1 MSRVQLPAVVRAGM
15 SAASFVLG
23 SVLWALVLGL
33 LTYLYVF
40 RGQQADQGRQ
50 SAAGAAAGAASAEG
64 AGQSEGAQAPDDA
77 VVASTKT
84 VKISFPTRQLP
95 AFEFPEC
102 QGGVVSLDSLKGRRW
117 LASFVFTRCVTTCPV
132 ITREISLLHKR
143 VAQSNPDFV
152 FVTFSVDSSY
162 DTAEV
167 LRKYGETFQ
176 ADPVRWK
183 FLTGDEQSIHD
194 LIRRGFV
201 QYVQPNLGAERK
213 PGFEVAHTNRAVLV
227 NEAGLPV
234 ATYLMTVPEDVVK
247 LRRVIEGREEFPKPG
262 PLLTTESTG
271 ENPDVQLNLLPA
283 VEGDAEKS
291 GASEPKAGGA
301 GAGGAGGDVAGGDE
315 RAGADGAGGAG
326 TAAGVDPGAG
336 CESPEV
342 DPEADADAEQTQQS
356 GVGERSAE
364 SVGADPAAVAVTGE
378 TASADERVSGAVV
391 ESAAEQN
398 RAIDEVLPDWVK
410 FLPTL
415 NAALNSLCFCLL
427 LAGYVLILRGRKV
440 EHRNCMIA
448 AFVVSVVFL
457 GCYLTYHEALHA
469 YTGRRGRAFVG
480 SDLARWLYFSILI
493 PHVLLAAAVPV
504 LALRVFWLAWRERW
518 VQHRRLARV
527 TLPIW
532 GFVSVTGVVIYWMLY
547 HWPWST
553 MAPTAIMP
561 GNAI

>member
-1 MSRVQLPAVVRAGM
+1 MRMDSGMSRVQFPANVRAGM

-33 LTYLYVF
+33 VFYLYVF
-40 RGQQADQGRQ
+40 RGHGALPEKGGQ
-50 SAAGAAAGAASAEG
+50 SAAVDVAGSGG
-64 AGQSEGAQAPDDA
+64 AGQTEESQAPDDA

-84 VKISFPTRQLP
+84 VKLSFPTRQLP

-102 QGGVVSLDSLKGRRW
+102 QGGAVSLDSLKGRRW

-132 ITREISLLHKR
+132 ITREISVLQKR

-167 LRKYGETFQ
+167 LRKYAETFQ

-183 FLTGDEQSIHD
+183 FLTGDEQAIHD

-227 NEAGLPV
+227 NEEGLPV

-247 LRRVIEGREEFPKPG
+247 LRRVIEGREEFPQPG

-283 VEGDAEKS
+283 GEGDAEKS
-291 GASEPKAGGA
+291 GAAEPQG
-301 GAGGAGGDVAGGDE
+301 GGDS
-315 RAGADGAGGAG
+315 AG
-326 TAAGVDPGAG
+326 TAAGTDPGAG
-336 CESPEV
+336 CDLPAT
-342 DPEADADAEQTQQS
+342 DPDADEFQQS
-356 GVGERSAE
+356 GVGDQLSQ
-364 SVGADPAAVAVTGE
+364 SVGEGVSAVEVPA
-378 TASADERVSGAVV
+378 SSGAVKLPV
-391 ESAAEQN
+391 EVASAESAAEQN

-427 LAGYVLILRGRKV
+427 VAGYLLILQGRKI

-448 AFVVSVVFL
+448 AFVVSAVFL
-457 GCYLTYHEALHA
+457 CCYVTYHEALHA

-480 SDLARWLYFSILI
+480 SDLARWLYFSILV
-493 PHVLLAAAVPV
+493 PHVVLAAAVPV

>member
-1 MSRVQLPAVVRAGM
+1 MKAGSKTLRVLIPGNARSGM

-23 SVLWALVLGL
+23 SVLWALVLAL
-33 LTYLYVF
+33 VFYLYVF
-40 RGQQADQGRQ
+40 RGRSDG
-50 SAAGAAAGAASAEG
+50 AAGVPGQTGGVSGAAG
-64 AGQSEGAQAPDDA
+64 AGQSDTATPPDDA

-84 VKISFPTRQLP
+84 IRIGFPTRPLP
-95 AFEFPEC
+95 PFEFPEC
-102 QGGVVSLDSLKGRRW
+102 QGGTVSLDSLKGRRW

-132 ITREISLLHKR
+132 ITRDISVLHKR
-143 VAQSNPDFV
+143 VAESSPDFV
-152 FVTFSVDSSY
+152 FVTFSVDSSF

-167 LRKYGETFQ
+167 LRKYAETFQ
-176 ADPVRWK
+176 ADPARWK
-183 FLTGDEQSIHD
+183 FLTGDEQAIHD

-201 QYVQPNLGAERK
+201 QYVQPNLGEQRK

-247 LRRVIEGREEFPKPG
+247 LRRVIEGREEFPQPG
-262 PLLTTESTG
+262 PLLQTESTG

-283 VEGDAEKS
+283 AAGDGGSAGDPSGGEKSGS
-291 GASEPKAGGA
+291 GASETGETGGAAAEAGG
-301 GAGGAGGDVAGGDE
+301 GGLQ
-315 RAGADGAGGAG
+315 
-326 TAAGVDPGAG
+326 PGAG
-336 CESPEV
+336 DGCIVSEPAGDAESGDSPEPQEPQLDGGGGV
-342 DPEADADAEQTQQS
+342 EQVQSEAS
-356 GVGERSAE
+356 
-364 SVGADPAAVAVTGE
+364 
-378 TASADERVSGAVV
+378 SGAEVSDGLKETPSAV
-391 ESAAEQN
+391 PQAASAAEQN
-398 RAIDEVLPDWVK
+398 RAIDQVLPDWVK

-415 NAALNSLCFCLL
+415 NAGLNSLCFCLL
-427 LAGYVLILRGRKV
+427 LSGYLLILRGRKI

-480 SDLARWLYFSILI
+480 SELARWLYLSILV

-504 LALRVFWLAWRERW
+504 LALRVFWLAWKQRW

>member
-1 MSRVQLPAVVRAGM
+1 M
-15 SAASFVLG
+15 
-23 SVLWALVLGL
+23 
-33 LTYLYVF
+33 
-40 RGQQADQGRQ
+40 
-50 SAAGAAAGAASAEG
+50 
-64 AGQSEGAQAPDDA
+64 
-77 VVASTKT
+77 
-84 VKISFPTRQLP
+84 I
-95 AFEFPEC
+95 
-102 QGGVVSLDSLKGRRW
+102 SLDSLKGRRW

-132 ITREISLLHKR
+132 ITRDISALHKR
-143 VAQSNPDFV
+143 VAESNPDFV

-167 LRKYGETFQ
+167 LRKYAETFQ

-201 QYVQPNLGAERK
+201 QYVQPNLGEQRK

-227 NEAGLPV
+227 NEDGLPV

-247 LRRVIEGREEFPKPG
+247 LRRVIEGRDEFPQPG
-262 PLLTTESTG
+262 PLLKTESTG
-271 ENPDVQLNLLPA
+271 ENPDVQLNLLPTA
-283 VEGDAEKS
+283 PGAGGSAGESASGKPSAGEKS
-291 GASEPKAGGA
+291 GAGGSETVGEQGSSVETGGA
-301 GAGGAGGDVAGGDE
+301 E
-315 RAGADGAGGAG
+315 SE
-326 TAAGVDPGAG
+326 PGAG
-336 CESPEV
+336 DGCIIPEPGLDEESGKS
-342 DPEADADAEQTQQS
+342 QQS
-356 GVGERSAE
+356 ADVGGGGSLAAAIAGV
-364 SVGADPAAVAVTGE
+364 PQ
-378 TASADERVSGAVV
+378 V

-427 LAGYVLILRGRKV
+427 LAGYLLILRGRKI
-440 EHRNCMIA
+440 EHRNCMIV

-480 SDLARWLYFSILI
+480 SELAKWIYLSILV
-493 PHVLLAAAVPV
+493 PHVVLAAAVPM
-504 LALRVFWLAWRERW
+504 LALRVFWLAWKQRW

>member
-1 MSRVQLPAVVRAGM
+1 MRVNSGMSRVQLPAVVRAGM

-50 SAAGAAAGAASAEG
+50 SAAGAASAEG

-301 GAGGAGGDVAGGDE
+301 GAGSAAGAAGDE
-315 RAGADGAGGAG
+315 RAGAGGAG

-342 DPEADADAEQTQQS
+342 DPEVDADGGQTQQS

-364 SVGADPAAVAVTGE
+364 SVGADPAAVSVTGE

>member
-1 MSRVQLPAVVRAGM
+1 MKAGSETSRVLIPGSARTGM

-23 SVLWALVLGL
+23 SVLWALVLAL
-33 LTYLYVF
+33 VFYLYLF
-40 RGQQADQGRQ
+40 RGKPDVADV
-50 SAAGAAAGAASAEG
+50 ADG
-64 AGQSEGAQAPDDA
+64 AGQSETVEPPEDA

-84 VKISFPTRQLP
+84 IRIGFPTRPLP
-95 AFEFPEC
+95 PFEFPEC
-102 QGGVVSLDSLKGRRW
+102 QGGMISLDSLKGRRW

-132 ITREISLLHKR
+132 ITRDISALHKR
-143 VAQSNPDFV
+143 VAESNPDFV

-167 LRKYGETFQ
+167 LRKYAETFQ

-201 QYVQPNLGAERK
+201 QYVQPNLGEQRK

-227 NEAGLPV
+227 NEDGLPV

-247 LRRVIEGREEFPKPG
+247 LRRVIEGRDEFPQPG
-262 PLLTTESTG
+262 PLLKTESTG
-271 ENPDVQLNLLPA
+271 ENPDVQLNLLPTA
-283 VEGDAEKS
+283 PGAGESAGESASGKPSAGEKS
-291 GASEPKAGGA
+291 GAGGSETVGEQGSSVETGGA
-301 GAGGAGGDVAGGDE
+301 E
-315 RAGADGAGGAG
+315 SE
-326 TAAGVDPGAG
+326 PGAG
-336 CESPEV
+336 DGCIIPEPGLDEESGKS
-342 DPEADADAEQTQQS
+342 QQS
-356 GVGERSAE
+356 VDVGGGGSLAAAIAGV
-364 SVGADPAAVAVTGE
+364 PQ
-378 TASADERVSGAVV
+378 V

-427 LAGYVLILRGRKV
+427 LAGYLLILRGRKI
-440 EHRNCMIA
+440 EHRNCMIV

-480 SDLARWLYFSILI
+480 SELAKWIYLSILV
-493 PHVLLAAAVPV
+493 PHVVLAAAVPM
-504 LALRVFWLAWRERW
+504 LALRVFWLAWKQRW

>member
-1 MSRVQLPAVVRAGM
+1 M

-23 SVLWALVLGL
+23 SVLWAMVLGL

-40 RGQQADQGRQ
+40 RVQQADQGRQ
-50 SAAGAAAGAASAEG
+50 STDAAAAGAASAEG

-102 QGGVVSLDSLKGRRW
+102 QGGVVSLDSLKGRHW

-162 DTAEV
+162 DTADV

-183 FLTGDEQSIHD
+183 FLTGDEQSIQD

-283 VEGDAEKS
+283 GEDDGEKS
-291 GASEPKAGGA
+291 GAAEPKDVGDGA
-301 GAGGAGGDVAGGDE
+301 CGDE
-315 RAGADGAGGAG
+315 RAGAAAGTGGAG
-326 TAAGVDPGAG
+326 TVAG
-336 CESPEV
+336 
-342 DPEADADAEQTQQS
+342 
-356 GVGERSAE
+356 
-364 SVGADPAAVAVTGE
+364 VTGE
-378 TASADERVSGAVV
+378 SGPTDEPVSGAVV

-398 RAIDEVLPDWVK
+398 RAIDQVLPDWVK

-415 NAALNSLCFCLL
+415 NAALNSSCFCLL
-427 LAGYVLILRGRKV
+427 VAGYVLILRGRKV

-457 GCYLTYHEALHA
+457 GCYLTYHEALYA

-493 PHVLLAAAVPV
+493 PHVLLAAAVPA